1 MERNVFL
8 DRTLCTL
15 TLGITFFTVHPV
27 RTEEFSCKT
36 WSGSQKF
43 KLKHREISSSCERD
57 HDQCANLTSAKFF
70 VLLCKPRSV
79 FSPGSEVIAT
89 APLILVV
96 TWLSR
101 NLFFSLMTIAS
112 RDTTAFEW
120 GGWLREISLLTK
132 YSFALYFLGDLLKRT
147 DIRTYA
153 LPRSNKA
160 LV

>member
-1 MERNVFL
+1 MHPH
-8 DRTLCTL
+8 
-15 TLGITFFTVHPV
+15 LGNYFFHCAPTPSGQRSFPV
-27 RTEEFSCKT
+27 
-36 WSGSQKF
+36 
-43 KLKHREISSSCERD
+43 KLEVVLKNLNWNTEISSSCERD

-79 FSPGSEVIAT
+79 FSRGSEVIAT

-132 YSFALYFLGDLLKRT
+132 YSFTLYFLGDLLKRT